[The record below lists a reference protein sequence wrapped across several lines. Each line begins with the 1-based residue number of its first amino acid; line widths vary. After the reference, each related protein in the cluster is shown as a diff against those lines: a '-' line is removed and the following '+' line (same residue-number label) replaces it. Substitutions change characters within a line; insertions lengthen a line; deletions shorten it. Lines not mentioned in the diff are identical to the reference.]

1 LIDVCNGLSDDD
13 PFDDPFDNQDFD
25 IRKEC
30 AWAISNATSGG
41 DDLQIKYLV
50 DQVSVFVRLYPLN
63 AIICMLTDG
72 AGLHPAARESAGQTR
87 HSDCLGCVGG
97 H

>member
-1 LIDVCNGLSDDD
+1 MQAVIDYNIIPALVRMLETE
-13 PFDDPFDNQDFD
+13 DFD

-50 DQVSVFVRLYPLN
+50 DQVFLKRILMFFKIPEFN
-63 AIICMLTDG
+63 AN
-72 AGLHPAARESAGQTR
+72 GLVSGMHPATGESARQA
-87 HSDCLGCVGG
+87 
-97 H
+97 

>member
-1 LIDVCNGLSDDD
+1 VQAVIDYNIVPALVRMLETE
-13 PFDDPFDNQDFD
+13 DFD

-50 DQVSVFVRLYPLN
+50 DQVTLQN
-63 AIICMLTDG
+63 D
-72 AGLHPAARESAGQTR
+72 
-87 HSDCLGCVGG
+87 
-97 H
+97 

>member
-1 LIDVCNGLSDDD
+1 MQAVIDYNIVPALVRMLETE
-13 PFDDPFDNQDFD
+13 DFD

-50 DQVSVFVRLYPLN
+50 DQVNLFKPIPIYLSS
-63 AIICMLTDG
+63 G
-72 AGLHPAARESAGQTR
+72 
-87 HSDCLGCVGG
+87 
-97 H
+97 

>member
-1 LIDVCNGLSDDD
+1 MFILNFEFVEQSSQAR
-13 PFDDPFDNQDFD
+13 FVQDFD

-50 DQVSVFVRLYPLN
+50 DQVRNFFR
-63 AIICMLTDG
+63 
-72 AGLHPAARESAGQTR
+72 
-87 HSDCLGCVGG
+87 
-97 H
+97 

>member
-1 LIDVCNGLSDDD
+1 MLVL
-13 PFDDPFDNQDFD
+13 QDFD

-50 DQVSVFVRLYPLN
+50 DQVSSILLSPSSTDIKVSSRVASRRSL
-63 AIICMLTDG
+63 ICWTSPTF
-72 AGLHPAARESAGQTR
+72 GL
-87 HSDCLGCVGG
+87 CLWLWKASRTF
-97 H
+97 

>member
-1 LIDVCNGLSDDD
+1 MWYVHQAVIDYNIVPALVRMLETEVWCLRNLVCSLTL
-13 PFDDPFDNQDFD
+13 PIMHRIVQDFD

-50 DQVSVFVRLYPLN
+50 DQVRMQRSS
-63 AIICMLTDG
+63 LTKLQNKIAKILPD
-72 AGLHPAARESAGQTR
+72 
-87 HSDCLGCVGG
+87 
-97 H
+97 